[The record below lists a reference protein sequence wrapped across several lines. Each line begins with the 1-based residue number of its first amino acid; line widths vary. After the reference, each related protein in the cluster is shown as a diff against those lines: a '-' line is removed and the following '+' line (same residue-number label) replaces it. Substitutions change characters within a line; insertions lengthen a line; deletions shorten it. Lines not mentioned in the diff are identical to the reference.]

1 MTIFVG
7 VKYYYKNKTE
17 EWKFYKATS
26 FNFALQALL
35 LEMYCKYKPKDKYM
49 YETVCFI
56 IMFSQKKKLKLLKW
70 KL

>member
-7 VKYYYKNKTE
+7 VKCYYKNKTE

-35 LEMYCKYKPKDKYM
+35 LEMYCKCKRKDKYM
-49 YETVCFI
+49 YKTVFFI
-56 IMFSQKKKLKLLKW
+56 IMFLKNKKIETT
-70 KL
+70 